1 MCPDTSSNNDIRL
14 YECTSF
20 PNQWELKKVLI
31 NNIKSADTMIFK
43 LDSKWWLFTNEDK
56 SGLEDY
62 NSELSIYYSVDGP
75 ISENWIPHRQNPVI
89 TNSLNGRNAGLIKK
103 GEKYFRVAQAHS
115 NDQYGKYININEII
129 ILNEKNYIEK
139 KLEEVKISEIG
150 NHHLSSYENIVAF
163 DYL

>member
-1 MCPDTSSNNDIRL
+1 MSHFIYHSHLFNFENKTYKCPDTSNNDIRL

-31 NNIKSADTMIFK
+31 NNIKSAGHTMIFK

-56 SGLEDY
+56 SGLDDY

-89 TNSLNGRNAGLIKK
+89 INSLNGRNAGLIKK
-103 GEKYFRVAQAHS
+103 GEKYFRVGSMHTLT
-115 NDQYGKYININEII
+115 INMVD
-129 ILNEKNYIEK
+129 ILILMK
-139 KLEEVKISEIG
+139 
-150 NHHLSSYENIVAF
+150 
-163 DYL
+163 